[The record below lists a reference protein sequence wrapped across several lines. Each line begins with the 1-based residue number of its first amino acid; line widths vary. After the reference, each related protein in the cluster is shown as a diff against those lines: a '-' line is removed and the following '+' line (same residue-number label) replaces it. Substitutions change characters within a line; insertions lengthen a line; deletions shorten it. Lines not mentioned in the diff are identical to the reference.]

1 MKINFLKW
9 LEMNTLGTEY
19 VDESKIDALYQNA
32 KISVKLVQLYDKFN
46 QVKLL
51 HNINTIL
58 PLNSNV
64 YGLYMSGE
72 NKKVIGNSVLDKLK
86 LIFPKDQL
94 INQKIQKLPNFVI
107 KKYIPDLNPEDLK
120 PSDTIHVNIKKIVD
134 QYGDSKEAIIEI
146 ASTIVHEA
154 THEIELQST
163 GKTDEIG
170 PQKAEKV
177 FVSWVF
183 KNWNMIQNQI
193 PELRN
198 F

>member
-72 NKKVIGNSVLDKLK
+72 NKKVIGPSVLDKLK

-94 INQKIQKLPNFVI
+94 IDQKLQKLPNFVI
-107 KKYIPDLNPEDLK
+107 KKYLPDLNPADLK

-154 THEIELQST
+154 THELELQNT
-163 GKTDEIG
+163 GKTNEVG
-170 PQKAEKV
+170 PQKAEKD

-183 KNWNMIQNQI
+183 KNWNTITNQI